1 MYLLSQASEV
11 LTFLASRRLYMHGPP
26 RFRVRLAYRAAAGVF
41 WIACVC
47 GVAQHANSA
56 ARVSSSLDTEKIS
69 VTQLENLLESV
80 QRKSDWNIA
89 NRLSHLKLIERLS
102 PAQRLQLEST
112 LPGIHSRHALTAL
125 ADESEFMDSPAED
138 AHEKAAPNPA
148 EQKAILNLAAEY
160 LNRSISNLPNF
171 LATRSTDIYE
181 ERPPESDPVRETDVP
196 GQPLHWVART
206 KTNVVNRNGGE
217 REDSDHGKDELID
230 KSSLRMETSGE
241 FGPMLA
247 SLLSDILHGSFEWSR
262 WEQGASGPLAVFHY
276 SIPAQW
282 SGFRIVG
289 SPPWSAFRKIPAYHG
304 VIVFDEASGAIQRVT
319 REAEMGPDD
328 PVSRADVLVEY
339 GSVEIDGKDYRC
351 PVRSVAVTRVQ
362 IIPANHSVM
371 LSTDNHLT
379 DYRST
384 AGHGP
389 MQIKLNDVRFTDYRK
404 FGSKARLIF

>member
-1 MYLLSQASEV
+1 
-11 LTFLASRRLYMHGPP
+11 MHGPP
-26 RFRVRLAYRAAAGVF
+26 RFRVRLAYRAAVGVF

-47 GVAQHANSA
+47 GLTQPANSA
-56 ARVSSSLDTEKIS
+56 ASVSSSLDTEKIS

-80 QRKSDWNIA
+80 QRKSDRNIA
-89 NRLSHLKLIERLS
+89 DRLSHLKLTERLS
-102 PAQRLQLEST
+102 TARRLRLESR
-112 LPGIHSRHALTAL
+112 LPGVHSRQALTAL
-125 ADESEFMDSPAED
+125 ADESEFMDSPTEEAL
-138 AHEKAAPNPA
+138 EKATPSPA
-148 EQKAILNLAAEY
+148 AQKAILDRAVET
-160 LNRSISNLPNF
+160 LNQSIPNLPNF

-181 ERPPESDPVRETDVP
+181 ETPPESDPVRETDIP

-206 KTNVVNRNGGE
+206 RADVVNRNGGE
-217 REDSDHGKDELID
+217 REDIDHGKDALID

-247 SLLSDILHGSFEWSR
+247 SLLSDILHGRFEWSR
-262 WEQGASGPLAVFHY
+262 WEQGASGPLAVFRY

-282 SGFRIVG
+282 SGFRVVG

-304 VIVFDEASGAIQRVT
+304 VIVFDEESGAIQRVT

-328 PVSRADVLVEY
+328 PVSRADVLIEY
-339 GSVEIDGKDYRC
+339 GSVEIDGKSYRC

-362 IIPANHSVM
+362 IIPTNRSAI
-371 LSTDNHLT
+371 LSTDNHPT

-384 AGHGP
+384 VGHGP
-389 MQIKLNDVRFTDYRK
+389 MQMKLNDVRFTDYRK

>member
-1 MYLLSQASEV
+1 
-11 LTFLASRRLYMHGPP
+11 MHGPP

-41 WIACVC
+41 WIAWVC
-47 GVAQHANSA
+47 GLAQPANSA

-102 PAQRLQLEST
+102 TAQRLRLASR
-112 LPGIHSRHALTAL
+112 LPGIHSRQALTVL
-125 ADESEFMDSPAED
+125 ADESEFMDSPAE
-138 AHEKAAPNPA
+138 ALKRSGPSPAA
-148 EQKAILNLAAEY
+148 QKAILNLAAEN
-160 LNRSISNLPNF
+160 LNQSIPNLPNF

-181 ERPPESDPVRETDVP
+181 ETPPESDPVRETDVP

-206 KTNVVNRNGGE
+206 KTNVVNRKGGE

-289 SPPWSAFRKIPAYHG
+289 SPPWSAFRKIPPYHG
-304 VIVFDEASGAIQRVT
+304 VIVFDEASGEIQRVT

-339 GSVEIDGKDYRC
+339 GSVEIDGKYYRC

-389 MQIKLNDVRFTDYRK
+389 MQMKLNDVRFTDYRK